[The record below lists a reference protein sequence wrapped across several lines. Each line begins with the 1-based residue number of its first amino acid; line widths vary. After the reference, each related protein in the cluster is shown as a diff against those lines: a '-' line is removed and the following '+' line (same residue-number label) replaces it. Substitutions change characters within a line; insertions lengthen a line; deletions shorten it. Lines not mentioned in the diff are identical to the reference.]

1 MIKCIVIDDEQPAID
16 IMKHYI
22 SKTPELDLV
31 GTFNNPLVGMQEIK
45 KKNADLVFL
54 DIQMEEMT
62 GLEVMNIIN
71 ENVKVILCTAYPQFA
86 LEGFDLDAVD
96 YLLKPISFDRF
107 SKAVKKVLA
116 TIPNSSSINN
126 LDTLD
131 EDHIFVKTE
140 QKGKLIKIYFK
151 DVDYIEAMGNYITF
165 HQGKNKIV
173 AYSTMKDLEDILPL
187 HTFMRIDKSYIVA
200 LPKISMIENGFVVLG
215 NGHRISIGS
224 NYKEVFMSKMKFR
237 ML

>member
-62 GLEVMNIIN
+62 GLDVMNIIN

-187 HTFMRIDKSYIVA
+187 HTFMRIHKSYIVA

>member
-131 EDHIFVKTE
+131 EDHIFVKTV

-187 HTFMRIDKSYIVA
+187 HTFMRIHKSYIVA

>member
-187 HTFMRIDKSYIVA
+187 HTFMRIHKSYIVA

>member
-1 MIKCIVIDDEQPAID
+1 MIRCIVIDDEQPAID

-22 SKTPELDLV
+22 SKIPELDLV

-45 KKNADLVFL
+45 KKNAALVFL

-86 LEGFDLDAVD
+86 LEGFELDAVD

-187 HTFMRIDKSYIVA
+187 HTFMRIHKSYIVA